1 MKDILIGTWAWGTG
15 YNGGSLVFGKKQDPE
30 ILKQTFD
37 EAVKHGFLN
46 WDTAAVYG
54 MGSCEKLLGTFIKG
68 REDIFISTKFFPPK
82 KYKNGALT
90 KSFNESRASCR
101 VTTTRSITSP
111 MVRAAAAE
119 AAAQIHAKN
128 CEEYVKKLAFQDDDP
143 YVKSVARKAFDKL
156 RDSVL
161 LSA

>member
-1 MKDILIGTWAWGTG
+1 MSKKSIEGKVTDMAFSDALKDKIMKLGSKQKLDALLKYVNNPNEDVRMTVAMALGMIPTYDSGMALI
-15 YNGGSLVFGKKQDPE
+15 N
-30 ILKQTFD
+30 
-37 EAVKHGFLN
+37 
-46 WDTAAVYG
+46 
-54 MGSCEKLLGTFIKG
+54 LL
-68 REDIFISTKFFPPK
+68 RD
-82 KYKNGALT
+82 
-90 KSFNESRASCR
+90 
-101 VTTTRSITSP
+101 TSP

>member
-1 MKDILIGTWAWGTG
+1 MSKKSIEGKVTDMAFSDALKDKMIPTYDSGMALI
-15 YNGGSLVFGKKQDPE
+15 N
-30 ILKQTFD
+30 
-37 EAVKHGFLN
+37 
-46 WDTAAVYG
+46 
-54 MGSCEKLLGTFIKG
+54 LL
-68 REDIFISTKFFPPK
+68 RD
-82 KYKNGALT
+82 
-90 KSFNESRASCR
+90 
-101 VTTTRSITSP
+101 TSP